1 MKKTLTLSI
10 LILFL
15 ISCSKNLYVGNGGY
29 SDVSLSRNSDEYT
42 IKRIPQIT
50 MEGNS
55 IFGIPGFGVN
65 NKNKSKYGMV
75 VRFNGLELGKTPR
88 VMPVLTLIGFAAAS
102 TLAVQKLGGTDNNPR
117 SSSYGDYKLK
127 TGVSALIGL
136 PIAGA
141 ANNILWNG
149 AALSGLS
156 NQINHQLVSENQDI
170 DVFFNPKYFVDY
182 KLGLFNQKATVTAN
196 VMGATLKIK

>member
-1 MKKTLTLSI
+1 MKKTVILLP
-10 LILFL
+10 LILVLF
-15 ISCSKNLYVGNGGY
+15 SCSKNLYVGNGGY

-42 IKRIPQIT
+42 IKRIPQLT
-50 MEGNS
+50 MEGSS

-88 VMPVLTLIGFAAAS
+88 VLPVLTLIGFAAAS
-102 TLAVQKLGGTDNNPR
+102 TYAVQAIGGSDNR
-117 SSSYGDYKLK
+117 TGEYKLK

-141 ANNILWNG
+141 TNNILWNG

-156 NQINHQLVSENQDI
+156 NQINYRLVSENQDI
-170 DVFFNPKYFVDY
+170 DVFLNPKYYVDY
-182 KLGLFNQKATVTAN
+182 KLGLFTQKATVTAN
-196 VMGATLKIK
+196 VMGATLKVK